1 LQCMASVGSG
11 CGCSFLACTTST
23 GTTAPLLLYYGYIL
37 LAVYGYV
44 VLREHDWIG
53 LDWIGTTTRAALLI
67 DLLYHIMLKTEDFL
81 LALQRYCR
89 YHTDGHSSGHG
100 WTGRP
105 CHIAMS
111 CRTLTLYVLFSSST
125 SLSWAS
131 SLVLISW
138 VGRSC
143 SVYSFCS

>member
-53 LDWIGTTTRAALLI
+53 TTTRAALPHRS
-67 DLLYHIMLKTEDFL
+67 YH
-81 LALQRYCR
+81 A
-89 YHTDGHSSGHG
+89 
-100 WTGRP
+100 
-105 CHIAMS
+105 
-111 CRTLTLYVLFSSST
+111 
-125 SLSWAS
+125 
-131 SLVLISW
+131 
-138 VGRSC
+138 
-143 SVYSFCS
+143 